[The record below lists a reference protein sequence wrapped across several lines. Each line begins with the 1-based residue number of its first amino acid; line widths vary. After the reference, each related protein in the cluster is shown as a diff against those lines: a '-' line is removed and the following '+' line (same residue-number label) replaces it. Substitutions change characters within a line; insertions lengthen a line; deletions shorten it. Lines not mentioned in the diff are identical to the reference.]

1 MDAETVSEQSIAP
14 SAGTKSTE
22 ETETE
27 TLDDSKITT
36 AVVTQLL
43 VAKATPV
50 EAVAV
55 ETNEGIVRLNGSV
68 NAILRKERAEE
79 IAGNVKGVRAVVN
92 NIEVE
97 PPVVADGTL
106 VENIE
111 IALADDPATDSFE
124 IRAEAKEG
132 SVVLTGEVESYA
144 EAQLA
149 TTVTKNVRGVAAVT
163 NNITV
168 VFEGERDDSDIEE
181 EIERR
186 LAWDTRVDSAG
197 VDVAVRD
204 GDVTL
209 TGEVPSLFQKGV
221 SQSLAWVRGVN
232 DVSIDPLEIAWW
244 DRDEMLDRD
253 ILESK
258 SDAAVADAVRNAL
271 LYDPRVRS
279 FETTV
284 IVEEGEVTL
293 TGTVDNL
300 QARRAAAETTAN
312 VHGVWEVN
320 NMIEVDTEFEEF
332 VDESITESIKRKLV
346 ANGVTDGLEI
356 SVSTNEGTVTLIGSA
371 DSALESRVA
380 RDIAATTPGVA
391 SVVNEIVVESSDE
404 TAVTDEALSQRID
417 DELFWSPVV
426 DASDVEVSVDDGEV
440 DLSGTVE
447 TMAERDAAIDNAY
460 EAGALEVDADQLLV
474 AFGAAHLVPEGI
486 AY

>member
-300 QARRAAAETTAN
+300 QARRAAAESTAN
-312 VHGVWEVN
+312 VQKEN
-320 NMIEVDTEFEEF
+320 
-332 VDESITESIKRKLV
+332 K
-346 ANGVTDGLEI
+346 
-356 SVSTNEGTVTLIGSA
+356 
-371 DSALESRVA
+371 
-380 RDIAATTPGVA
+380 
-391 SVVNEIVVESSDE
+391 
-404 TAVTDEALSQRID
+404 
-417 DELFWSPVV
+417 
-426 DASDVEVSVDDGEV
+426 
-440 DLSGTVE
+440 
-447 TMAERDAAIDNAY
+447 
-460 EAGALEVDADQLLV
+460 
-474 AFGAAHLVPEGI
+474 
-486 AY
+486 